1 MVVVI
6 VTVNG
11 SADTVFSIV
20 TVEVGGQLHVASSG
34 PVVRWWGE
42 KLPDISPDGPAVPY
56 AAVGPEVAV
65 EL

>member
-1 MVVVI
+1 MMVEVI

-20 TVEVGGQLHVASSG
+20 TVDGGGQLFVTSSG
-34 PVVRWWGE
+34 PAVRWGRE
-42 KLPDISPDGPAVPY
+42 KLQPDEPAVPY
-56 AAVGPEVAV
+56 AAVGPKVAE